1 MTLRLYGWMMLL
13 AVTSSA
19 HTAAAQ
25 SSTPT
30 LAVDVTAEEIAAV
43 AKAMTGGDE
52 EIKIVDLGKYNLGVA
67 VLKRGALKP
76 ANTVTAL
83 NHTRLTEIYY
93 VTSGS
98 GTLVTGGEV
107 TNVKPMADTNPLV
120 TTVVGPSNTA
130 VFTKPAQVRVIKA
143 GDVVVIPA
151 GVYHGWSEIP
161 DHVQYVS
168 VRPDVERVLPGG
180 YINPTLKK

>member
-1 MTLRLYGWMMLL
+1 MTSRLGL
-13 AVTSSA
+13 ATVKWVTS
-19 HTAAAQ
+19 
-25 SSTPT
+25 
-30 LAVDVTAEEIAAV
+30 
-43 AKAMTGGDE
+43 
-52 EIKIVDLGKYNLGVA
+52 
-67 VLKRGALKP
+67 RGA
-76 ANTVTAL
+76 
-83 NHTRLTEIYY
+83 RL
-93 VTSGS
+93 SF
-98 GTLVTGGEV
+98 
-107 TNVKPMADTNPLV
+107 VKIPCCPLSSIIRISRICSAS

>member
-1 MTLRLYGWMMLL
+1 MTLRRYGLMTLL
-13 AVTSSA
+13 ALTTA
-19 HTAAAQ
+19 ARTAAAQ
-25 SSTPT
+25 NPAPT
-30 LAVDVTAEEIAAV
+30 LAIDVTAEEIAAV

-67 VLKRGALKP
+67 VLKRAALKP
-76 ANTVTAL
+76 ANPVTAL

-151 GVYHGWSEIP
+151 GGYHGWSGIH
-161 DHVQYVS
+161 DQVQYVY
-168 VRPDVERVLPGG
+168 VRRDVTVVVDG
-180 YINPTLKK
+180 